1 MTTCLFRSSLAFRLQ
16 TFAEM
21 RSSLGR
27 RSIMGQKILRYLDC
41 FLMDKLKPGQTIT
54 RDIAES
60 WIKSMDHLSIGTRIN
75 RMSVL
80 RQFCRYLSHF
90 DSRTCVISSSSFPHR
105 TRPTPYIYTRT
116 QIRSVMA
123 AAKKVGPPQS
133 FRPMIFSTVIGLLYS
148 TGLRISEAMKLTLE
162 DVDLK
167 RCVLTIR
174 ETKFKKSRYV
184 PISSSAAKALADFLD
199 KRQRVGYSTD
209 PETPVF
215 INANTGRAYGTV
227 QICQL
232 FLEVLR
238 RLKLRGPKGERGPR
252 LHDLRHSFAV
262 QRLLAW
268 YRQGADLPAKLPLLT
283 TYLGHTSVIYTEVY
297 LQATA
302 ELLEEAGKRFRNYC
316 SIPVSRKGVSHAQ

>member
-1 MTTCLFRSSLAFRLQ
+1 MTTCFFRSPLAFRLQ
-16 TFAEM
+16 SFVQM

-27 RSIMGQKILRYLDC
+27 WVIREQKILRYLDC

-60 WIKSMDHLSIGTRIN
+60 WVKSMDHLSVGTRIN

-90 DSRTCVISSSSFPHR
+90 DSRTCVINSSPFPHR
-105 TRPTPYIYTRT
+105 TRPKPYIYTRT

-123 AAKKVGPPQS
+123 AAKKIGPPKS
-133 FRPMIFSTVIGLLYS
+133 FRPMVFSTVIGLLYN

-162 DVDLK
+162 DVNLK

-174 ETKFKKSRYV
+174 ETKFRKSRYV
-184 PISSSAAKALADFLD
+184 PISSSTAKALANFLD
-199 KRQRVGYSTD
+199 KRQHAGYSTD
-209 PETPVF
+209 PAKPVF
-215 INANTGRAYGTV
+215 INANTGHAYGTV
-227 QICQL
+227 RICEL
-232 FLEVLR
+232 FLEILR
-238 RLKLRGPKGERGPR
+238 SLKLRGPKGEKGPR

-283 TYLGHTSVIYTEVY
+283 TYLGHASVIYTEIY

-302 ELLEEAGKRFRNYC
+302 ELLQEAGKRFRNYC
-316 SIPVSRKGVSHAQ
+316 SIPVSKKEVPHVQ